1 MIKWLILAAVLY
13 LLYRLIRVIFRVRRV
28 LHIVRDGAVPRPQ
41 AHSYDNYEK
50 DITDR
55 ARPVK

>member
-28 LHIVRDGAVPRPQ
+28 LHIVRDGAVPPPQ
-41 AHSYDNYEK
+41 AHGYDNYEK

-55 ARPVK
+55 ARPVE